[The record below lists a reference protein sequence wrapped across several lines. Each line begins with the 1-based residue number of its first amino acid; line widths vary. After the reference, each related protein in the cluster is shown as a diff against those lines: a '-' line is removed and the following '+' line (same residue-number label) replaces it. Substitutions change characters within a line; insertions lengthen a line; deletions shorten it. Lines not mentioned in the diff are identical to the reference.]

1 MTAPEPSAPSAWF
14 ELRHASTGRPIFVVV
29 PERRMLAIHGAGPR
43 NAEDFR
49 LAATVL
55 RTVADLARNSLPR
68 IQRSEPRRQVVEIT
82 WPIDG
87 RLTID
92 EILES
97 LHDDRQPWR
106 QMIELSGRVTDAA
119 AMTAIDTARRLG
131 GRAIPLV
138 RLLRI
143 TEGSAAQILHTGTG
157 SFPDCAR
164 TLLRLVIE
172 AGLRP
177 AGDLHEIVIA
187 DAADVG
193 RERSRSILRVPVG
206 PG

>member
-1 MTAPEPSAPSAWF
+1 MTAPEPIAPSAWF
-14 ELRHASTGRPIFVVV
+14 ELRHASTERPIFVVV

-43 NAEDFR
+43 HAEDFR
-49 LAATVL
+49 LATTVL

-82 WPIDG
+82 WPIGD

-92 EILES
+92 EIQEALD
-97 LHDDRQPWR
+97 DDRQPWR

-119 AMTAIDTARRLG
+119 AEAAIDTARRLG
-131 GRAIPLV
+131 GRDIPLV

-143 TEGSAAQILHTGTG
+143 TEGGAAQLLHTGSD
-157 SFPDCAR
+157 SFPDCVR

-172 AGLRP
+172 ADLRP

-193 RERSRSILRVPVG
+193 HERSRSILRVPIR
-206 PG
+206 PN

>member
-1 MTAPEPSAPSAWF
+1 MTAPEPIAPSAWF

-29 PERRMLAIHGAGPR
+29 PERRILAIHGAGPR

-68 IQRSEPRRQVVEIT
+68 IQRSEARRQVVEIT

-87 RLTID
+87 RLTVD
-92 EILES
+92 EILEA
-97 LHDDRQPWR
+97 LDDDRHPWR

-119 AMTAIDTARRLG
+119 AETAIDTARRFG
-131 GRAIPLV
+131 GRDIPLV

-143 TEGSAAQILHTGTG
+143 TEGSAAQILHTGNG
-157 SFPDCAR
+157 SFPDSAR

-193 RERSRSILRVPVG
+193 RERSRSILRVPIG
-206 PG
+206 PN